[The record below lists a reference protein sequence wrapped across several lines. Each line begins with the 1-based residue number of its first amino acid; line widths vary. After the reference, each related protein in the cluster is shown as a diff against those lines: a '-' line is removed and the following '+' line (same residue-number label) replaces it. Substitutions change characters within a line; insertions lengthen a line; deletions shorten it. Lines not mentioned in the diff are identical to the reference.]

1 MKLNNRGW
9 GLQAMLLC
17 VLVLMIALVIV
28 AILVNQL
35 GKVLGIETNTK
46 EPIPT
51 ETKLTYTDLENRAV
65 EGAKKYQD
73 KYYSDI
79 LDGEKITVTLKTL
92 RNQDMIEDI
101 LDIKSQEKCTGYV
114 IFTLQNEKTDYY
126 PYLKCDNYTTKGYL
140 DYLDI

>member
-46 EPIPT
+46 EPTPT
-51 ETKLTYTDLENRAV
+51 ETKLTYTDLENKSI

-73 KYYSDI
+73 KYYRDM
-79 LDGEKITVTLKTL
+79 LDREKITVTLKTL
-92 RNQDMIEDI
+92 KNQNMVEDI
-101 LDIKSQEKCTGYV
+101 LDIKDQTTCTGYV
-114 IFTLQNEKTDYY
+114 IFTLQNDKIDYF
-126 PYLKCDNYTTKGYL
+126 PYLKCSNYTTKGYL